1 MGSMST
7 TTACWLIAAVLFLVG
22 LLLLA
27 FALCRVSAGS
37 AAVDESRSRVW
48 DTELGRW
55 VRLPYGTKPGPGQL
69 TEAEVDAR
77 DRCQLLISELDA
89 DPFDPRWDAGCER
102 LWDAIRDEQKGDQ
115 A

>member
-1 MGSMST
+1 MST
-7 TTACWLIAAVLFLVG
+7 LTAALIVVGVVTAG

-27 FALCRVSAGS
+27 LSLCRVSAGS

-77 DRCQLLISELDA
+77 DRYQLLIGELDA
-89 DPFDPRWDAGCER
+89 DPLNPKWNAGWAR
-102 LWDAIRDEQKGDQ
+102 LLDDIRDERQKGDQ